1 MPAANQANA
10 EVQKNKALAD
20 KGVYVTPDGHTIKST
35 AEGLVPI
42 NGRGPGDKRVYYN
55 PEEDYY
61 YTKSGGE
68 WGDLSGGPRYVR
80 IELGTRK
87 DKRLRID
94 YPQDGELY
102 PDYNPILEERTTI
115 NPTGVVQVPLAPN
128 NASVRFPADMLVGEG
143 EDYVMFD
150 FYDYKPPFQDKIIQS
165 GNAVNQTLNQYN
177 ATGFASEFFK
187 DKAYPQIIMYMPQD
201 IQDAF
206 SAKWEGKKFGNT
218 TAGILAS
225 AGRQGVTDKIK
236 NLTKTATKTLEKA
249 GVEAAA
255 EVVTG
260 LAEKI
265 TGDQITAGDLFG
277 GISGVARNPNVEV
290 LFQSMELRTF
300 DLTFKMAPYSRT
312 DVDSMEAIH
321 KIFKMAMLPQYKLAE
336 GTKVFGQKNNAL
348 QAGFIQVPK
357 VCAVNFMKGSK
368 NNKHLPRY
376 KMCAITDVNLNY
388 TPDNVYAAFNTSS
401 GGGPV
406 ATELKITFMETKLI
420 FSEDI
425 QERGF

>member
-1 MPAANQANA
+1 MPAANQAN
-10 EVQKNKALAD
+10 ESYQQSKALAD
-20 KGVYVTPDGHTIKST
+20 KGVYVTPSGHTIKST
-35 AEGLVPI
+35 ADGLVSI
-42 NGRGPGDKRVYYN
+42 NGRGPGDKRVYYS

-68 WGDLSGGPRYVR
+68 WGDLSGGPKYVR

-128 NASVRFPADMLVGEG
+128 NVSIRYPSDMLVSEG

-165 GNAVNQTLNQYN
+165 GNSVNQTLNQYN
-177 ATGFASEFFK
+177 ATGFAAEFFK

-206 SAKWEGKKFGNT
+206 SAKWEGKKFGNI

-225 AGRQGVTDKIK
+225 AGRDGAVKKIK
-236 NLTKTATKTLEKA
+236 NLTKTAGSTLDKA
-249 GVEAAA
+249 GVNAAA
-255 EVVTG
+255 TLVSA

-265 TGDQITAGDLFG
+265 TGDQISAGDLFG

-300 DLTFKMAPYSRT
+300 DLTFKMVPYSRT

-321 KIFKMAMLPQYKLAE
+321 KVFKQAMLPQYKLAE

-388 TPDNVYAAFNTSS
+388 TPDNVYAAFDTSS

-406 ATELKITFMETKLI
+406 ATELKISFMETKLV
-420 FSEDI
+420 FSEDV

>member
-1 MPAANQANA
+1 MPAANQANESYQEA
-10 EVQKNKALAD
+10 KALAD
-20 KGVYVTPDGHTIKST
+20 KGVYVSPNGETIKST
-35 AEGLVPI
+35 ADGLVSI
-42 NGRGPGDKRVYYN
+42 NGRGPGDKRIYYN

-61 YTKSGGE
+61 YRKSGGE
-68 WGDLSGGPRYVR
+68 WGDLSGGPKYVR
-80 IELGTRK
+80 VELGTRL

-102 PDYNPILEERTTI
+102 DDYNPILQEQLKF
-115 NPTGVVQVPLAPN
+115 NPKGVTVAVSN
-128 NASVRFPADMLVGEG
+128 SSIRYPADMLVSEG

-165 GNAVNQTLNQYN
+165 GNSVNQTLNQYN
-177 ATGFASEFFK
+177 ATGFAAEFFK
-187 DKAYPQIIMYMPQD
+187 DRAYPQIIMYMPQD
-201 IQDAF
+201 IQDSF

-218 TAGILAS
+218 TAGIIAS
-225 AGRQGVTDKIK
+225 AGRAGSVEKIK
-236 NLTKTATKTLEKA
+236 SLTKSAKGVLDRA

-300 DLTFKMAPYSRT
+300 DLTFKMAPYNRT
-312 DVDSMEAIH
+312 DVFSMEAIH
-321 KIFKMAMLPQYKLAE
+321 KVFKRAMLPQYKLAE

-388 TPDNVYAAFNTSS
+388 TPDNVYAAFDSS
-401 GGGPV
+401 GGGSPV
-406 ATELKITFMETKLI
+406 ATELKISFMETKLV
-420 FSEDI
+420 FSEDVE
-425 QERGF
+425 ERGF

>member
-1 MPAANQANA
+1 MPAANQANESYQEA
-10 EVQKNKALAD
+10 KALAD
-20 KGVYVTPDGHTIKST
+20 KGVYVTPNGETIKST
-35 AEGLVPI
+35 ADGLVSI
-42 NGRGPGDKRVYYN
+42 NGRGPGDKRIYYH

-61 YTKSGGE
+61 YRKSGGE
-68 WGDLSGGPRYVR
+68 WGDLSGGPKYIR

-102 PDYNPILEERTTI
+102 DDYNPILEERTTI
-115 NPTGVVQVPLAPN
+115 NPRGVVQVPLAPN
-128 NASVRFPADMLVGEG
+128 NVSIRYPSDMLVSEG

-165 GNAVNQTLNQYN
+165 GNSVNQTLNQYN
-177 ATGFASEFFK
+177 ATGFAAEFFK

-206 SAKWEGKKFGNT
+206 SAKWEGKKFGNI

-225 AGRQGVTDKIK
+225 AGRDGAVDKIK
-236 NLTKTATKTLEKA
+236 NLTKTAGSTLDKA
-249 GVEAAA
+249 GVNAAA
-255 EVVTG
+255 ELVSG

-265 TGDQITAGDLFG
+265 TGDQISAGDLFG

-300 DLTFKMAPYSRT
+300 DLTFKMAPYNRT

-388 TPDNVYAAFNTSS
+388 TPDNVYAAFDTS
-401 GGGPV
+401 GGGSPV
-406 ATELKITFMETKLI
+406 ATELKISFMETKLV
-420 FSEDI
+420 FSEDV